1 MLGKMSSL
9 AVIIPLFNH
18 AAYIGAAL
26 KSVQAQTQPA
36 QRVIVIDDGSTD
48 DSFAVAQALA
58 GVGTEVLQQENRGA
72 HATLNRG
79 IEMAADCEL
88 VAILNSDDL
97 WHPERL
103 ARCRE
108 AFDGQPQLDAVCTG
122 LHLID
127 PVGVRLPN
135 DAPKMR
141 RHLKVWSLVEKEND
155 LLLSLAISNFAKT
168 TSNLIAR
175 RSFLRAHPFGDY
187 RYVHDYHCFLQA
199 ALTGKMGVVP
209 GDLLGYRVHQT
220 NTIKAD
226 GRRAVVAETVQ
237 MHLDLLAS
245 LAPALAASAA
255 LRQRLRLYLQRLFG
269 NYTDFR
275 AEIFLQIIA
284 EAAAKH
290 PALFSIASLGDFG
303 EFESKSSPLPTA

>member
-1 MLGKMSSL
+1 MSFL

-26 KSVQAQTQPA
+26 QSVQAQTQPA

-48 DSFAVAQALA
+48 DSFAIAQAA
-58 GVGTEVLQQENRGA
+58 AASGTEVLRQENRGA

-79 IEMAADCEL
+79 IEMAADCDL

-103 ARCRE
+103 ARCRK
-108 AFDGQPQLDAVCTG
+108 AFDMRPELDAVCTG

-127 PVGVRLPN
+127 PVGARLAD

-155 LLLSLAISNFAKT
+155 PLLSLAVSNFAKT
-168 TSNLIAR
+168 TSNLVAR
-175 RSFLRAHPFGDY
+175 RSFLLAHPFGGY

-199 ALTGKMGVVP
+199 ALPGKMGVVA

-237 MHLDLLAS
+237 MHLDLMAS
-245 LAPALAASAA
+245 LAPELAASAA
-255 LRQRLRLYLQRLFG
+255 LRQRFRLYLQRLFG
-269 NYTDFR
+269 NHTDFR
-275 AEIFLQIIA
+275 GEIFLQVIA
-284 EAAAKH
+284 DAIAKN
-290 PALFSIASLGDFG
+290 PELFAVSALGDFE
-303 EFESKSSPLPTA
+303 EFEGKSAPLPSA

>member
-18 AAYIGAAL
+18 AAYIGVAL
-26 KSVQAQTQPA
+26 ESVQAQTQLA

-58 GVGTEVLQQENRGA
+58 RPGTEVLRQENRGA

-79 IEMAADCEL
+79 VEMAADCEL
-88 VAILNSDDL
+88 VAVLNSDDL

-103 ARCRE
+103 AHCRK
-108 AFDGQPQLDAVCTG
+108 ALDERPEWQAVCTG

-127 PVGVRLPN
+127 PLGGRLLD

-155 LLLSLAISNFAKT
+155 PLLSLAISNFAKT
-168 TSNLIAR
+168 TSNLVAR
-175 RSFLRAHPFGDY
+175 RSFLLKHPFGDY

-199 ALTGKMGVVP
+199 ALVGKFGVIAS
-209 GDLLGYRVHQT
+209 DLLGYRVHET

-226 GRRAVVAETVQ
+226 GRRAVVSETVQ

-245 LAPALAASAA
+245 MASKLAASTP
-255 LRQRLRLYLQRLFG
+255 LRQRFRLYLQRLFG
-269 NYTDFR
+269 NHTDFR
-275 AEIFLQIIA
+275 GEIFLQVIA
-284 EAAAKH
+284 EAIAKNPAIFTVAA
-290 PALFSIASLGDFG
+290 LGDFE
-303 EFESKSSPLPTA
+303 EFESKSSPLPSV